1 MELQRKEAW
10 RCSAGRFD
18 AIVIGAGFSG
28 LYALHRLRELGL
40 AAVII
45 ERADNVGGTW
55 LFNRYPGA
63 RCDIES
69 IEYSYSFSDEI
80 QQEWVWTETMP
91 AQPEIEA
98 YLNFVADRL
107 DLRRDIR
114 FNTNVVSMTFDEDA
128 PDWTVETE
136 AGESFTAPFV
146 VAAAGILSAPLE
158 PDIAGMDTFAGTSL
172 FTSRWPRHDVDLTG
186 KRVGVI
192 GTGSTGVQLI
202 PVVAKEAAHLTV
214 FQRSPAYTLPWKVRA
229 FEPGELDEMKA
240 DYREIRAAQREH
252 PIGAARLSAFSVMFE
267 MMANPPLKTASRE
280 DQLRAVEQNGVM
292 GALSWGDV
300 FFDIESSQMAAK
312 LYGEAVGRIVTDSDT
327 AASLTPTHPFG
338 CKRPI
343 IDQGYY
349 ETFNRD
355 NVTLVDLRKGAIR
368 AVTPT
373 GIDTEQGSYDLD
385 VIIYATGFDAMTGAL
400 SRIDIRGRDG
410 MSLKDFWADEGPLC
424 YLGLAVAGFPNL
436 FIVQAPGSPAPA
448 SNFVAALE
456 QHVEWIGDCIT
467 YLRDQATTAPSRRCP
482 RRSRNGSSTPRPSS
496 RRRCSSI
503 RPATPGTTA
512 ETCPARNGC
521 TWATPAESRS
531 IAGGATRS
539 PTPATQ
545 VSSSRDEDVGTRL
558 SHRPGFRRCAAA
570 RACRVEKLRR
580 LGAVVADRRSPAR
593 RGGARRTGAVR
604 YDADG
609 AAAEAGAHAGIV
621 RGRGRGALG
630 ARCRARPYR
639 PGTLEGQVDS
649 PPQARAG

>member
-1 MELQRKEAW
+1 MSE
-10 RCSAGRFD
+10 GRFD
-18 AIVIGAGFSG
+18 AIVVGAGFSG

-40 AAVII
+40 RAVVI
-45 ERADNVGGTW
+45 ERADKVGGTW

-114 FNTNVVSMTFDEDA
+114 FNTTVVSMTFDDHTTTWA
-128 PDWTVETE
+128 VKTE
-136 AGESFTAPFV
+136 AGQQFTAPFV
-146 VAAAGILSAPLE
+146 IAAAGILSAPLE

-172 FTSRWPRHDVDLTG
+172 FTSRWPRHHVDLTG

-202 PVVAKEAAHLTV
+202 PVVAKEAEHLTV

-229 FEPGELDEMKA
+229 IESRELDEMKA
-240 DYREIRAAQREH
+240 NYREIRAAQREH

-280 DQLRAVEQNGVM
+280 DQVRAVEENGVM

-312 LYGEAVGRIVTDSDT
+312 LYGEAVGRIVTDPDT

-355 NVTLVDLRKGAIR
+355 NVTLVDLRKGPIR
-368 AVTPT
+368 AVTPS
-373 GIDTEQGSYDLD
+373 GIDTDRGAFELD

-410 MSLKDFWADEGPLC
+410 MSLRDFWADEGPLC

-456 QHVEWIGDCIT
+456 QHVEWIGDCIS
-467 YLRDQATTAPSRRCP
+467 YLRAHDYRTIEALPEPQREWIEHITSLVAPTVLVHPSCN
-482 RRSRNGSSTPRPSS
+482 SWYNGGNVPGKQRMYMGYTGGIPEY
-496 RRRCSSI
+496 RRRCDEV
-503 RPATPGTTA
+503 AQ
-512 ETCPARNGC
+512 
-521 TWATPAESRS
+521 
-531 IAGGATRS
+531 AGYT
-539 PTPATQ
+539 
-545 VSSSRDEDVGTRL
+545 
-558 SHRPGFRRCAAA
+558 GF
-570 RACRVEKLRR
+570 KL
-580 LGAVVADRRSPAR
+580 A
-593 RGGARRTGAVR
+593 
-604 YDADG
+604 
-609 AAAEAGAHAGIV
+609 
-621 RGRGRGALG
+621 
-630 ARCRARPYR
+630 
-639 PGTLEGQVDS
+639 
-649 PPQARAG
+649 

>member
-1 MELQRKEAW
+1 VVVQ
-10 RCSAGRFD
+10 GRFD

-40 AAVII
+40 RVVVI
-45 ERADNVGGTW
+45 ERADEVGGTW

-69 IEYSYSFSDEI
+69 IEYSYSFSEEI

-107 DLRRDIR
+107 DLRRDIL
-114 FNTNVVSMTFDEDA
+114 FNTDVVSMTFDEHTA
-128 PDWTVETE
+128 VWTAKTQT
-136 AGESFTAPFV
+136 GEQFTAPFV

-158 PDIAGMDTFAGTSL
+158 PDIPGMDTFAGTSL

-202 PVVAKEAAHLTV
+202 PVVAKEAEHLTV

-240 DYREIRAAQREH
+240 GYGQIRAAQREH

-267 MMANPPLKTASRE
+267 MMANPPLKTASRDE
-280 DQLRAVEQNGVM
+280 QMRAVEQNGIM

-300 FFDIESSQMAAK
+300 FFDIESSQMAAR
-312 LYGEAVGRIVTDSDT
+312 LYGEAVGRIVEDADT

-349 ETFNRD
+349 ATFNRD
-355 NVTLVDLRKGAIR
+355 NVTLVDLRKGSIR
-368 AVTPT
+368 SVTPS
-373 GIDTEQGSYDLD
+373 GIETDQGSHDLD

-410 MSLKDFWADEGPLC
+410 LSLKDFWSDEGPLC

-456 QHVEWIGDCIT
+456 QHVEWIGDCVS
-467 YLRDQATTAPSRRCP
+467 YLRTNDYQTIEALPDAQRDWIEHITSLVAPTVLVHPSCN
-482 RRSRNGSSTPRPSS
+482 SWYNGGNVPGKQRMYMGYTGGIPEY
-496 RRRCSSI
+496 RRRC
-503 RPATPGTTA
+503 
-512 ETCPARNGC
+512 
-521 TWATPAESRS
+521 
-531 IAGGATRS
+531 
-539 PTPATQ
+539 
-545 VSSSRDEDVGTRL
+545 DEV
-558 SHRPGFRRCAAA
+558 
-570 RACRVEKLRR
+570 
-580 LGAVVADRRSPAR
+580 
-593 RGGARRTGAVR
+593 
-604 YDADG
+604 
-609 AAAEAGAHAGIV
+609 AEAGYTGFKLA
-621 RGRGRGALG
+621 
-630 ARCRARPYR
+630 
-639 PGTLEGQVDS
+639 
-649 PPQARAG
+649 